1 MVWGTLAAPTDW
13 GTYTII
19 LCPVSSNVSPNH
31 TNHVR
36 RRFTWRLPKTHCV
49 ERTHLWGTMFKLIYD
64 DDDVVALNSEESGKW
79 HCTNIMLSLV
89 GLERSGG
96 VPSSHPFVK
105 RIASER
111 HWSNTPIGMLPRPP
125 RGPSTASSRAKRC
138 KRMQWASSKNQNLI
152 AHPILATQN
161 MEMEQRQPYHII
173 TNPVIRTECDS
184 AIPDT
189 CKQGPRVLTR
199 PQTRK
204 TNRKR
209 GHQHLPNFRETRYG
223 QKSGALHQLISQET
237 RVFQSLQMPF
247 GGVDIARAGLSQ
259 LAGHLTCFTKSAGAF
274 APLMYYTLLIT
285 MSGPLGRPQGGLST
299 WPSHVQTNTCGRGHP
314 QEILDF

>member
-1 MVWGTLAAPTDW
+1 
-13 GTYTII
+13 
-19 LCPVSSNVSPNH
+19 
-31 TNHVR
+31 
-36 RRFTWRLPKTHCV
+36 
-49 ERTHLWGTMFKLIYD
+49 
-64 DDDVVALNSEESGKW
+64 
-79 HCTNIMLSLV
+79 
-89 GLERSGG
+89 
-96 VPSSHPFVK
+96 
-105 RIASER
+105 
-111 HWSNTPIGMLPRPP
+111 
-125 RGPSTASSRAKRC
+125 
-138 KRMQWASSKNQNLI
+138 
-152 AHPILATQN
+152 

-299 WPSHVQTNTCGRGHP
+299 
-314 QEILDF
+314 